1 MQISIWK
8 DVSHHKTSE
17 KCKLKQDTPT
27 YLIQWPLSG
36 TFTANADE
44 EVNSR
49 TSYTLLVGIW
59 NGAAILE
66 DSLTVS

>member
-1 MQISIWK
+1 MKTYS
-8 DVSHHKTSE
+8 KTSE

-36 TFTANADE
+36 TSTANADE

-49 TSYTLLVGIW
+49 TSYRLPGGMW

-66 DSLTVS
+66 ESLTFS